1 MVNKLLAY
9 IGSFCF
15 LCSCL
20 SIVGQSDQLSS
31 IMVLHLHWHKYI
43 DPIVM
48 DTISYKDL
56 SVPQFTNSFF
66 DSCLCYFNILLLGTL
81 RLFCYTFTVFYI
93 FLPYSRPGCSN
104 FFHVWYYILF
114 MWLSI
119 QFFIELWLVRLEQL
133 ALPMLLY
140 SVLISI

>member
-93 FLPYSRPGCSN
+93 FLPYSRPDCSS

-133 ALPMLLY
+133 ALPMLFY